1 MTLNVEVI
9 LVCVVLYLQ
18 QNKAFEMSQ
27 KIEKYYYSYMKSIK
41 SQFIKPNNVHDKGNF
56 LLDHIM
62 GNIMIIFIVIALK
75 LAQTF
80 LVMAKYKVNLL

>member
-1 MTLNVEVI
+1 
-9 LVCVVLYLQ
+9 
-18 QNKAFEMSQ
+18 MSQ

-41 SQFIKPNNVHDKGNF
+41 SQFIKTNCVHDKGIF

-62 GNIMIIFIVIALK
+62 GNTMIIFIVIALK

-80 LVMAKYKVNLL
+80 VIMAKYKLNLL

>member
-1 MTLNVEVI
+1 
-9 LVCVVLYLQ
+9 
-18 QNKAFEMSQ
+18 
-27 KIEKYYYSYMKSIK
+27 MKSVK
-41 SQFIKPNNVHDKGNF
+41 SQFIKTNNVHDKGDF

-80 LVMAKYKVNLL
+80 VVMAKYKLNLL

>member
-18 QNKAFEMSQ
+18 QNKAFKMSQ
-27 KIEKYYYSYMKSIK
+27 KIQKYYYYYMKSIK
-41 SQFIKPNNVHDKGNF
+41 SKFNKTNNVHDKRNF

-62 GNIMIIFIVIALK
+62 GNIMITFILIALK
-75 LAQTF
+75 LTQTF
-80 LVMAKYKVNLL
+80 VVMTKYNINLL

>member
-1 MTLNVEVI
+1 
-9 LVCVVLYLQ
+9 
-18 QNKAFEMSQ
+18 
-27 KIEKYYYSYMKSIK
+27 MKSIK
-41 SQFIKPNNVHDKGNF
+41 PQFNQTNNVHDKGNF

-80 LVMAKYKVNLL
+80 VVMAKYNINLL